1 MLPPTVAVVVL
12 GLGSSIAWGFSDF
25 LGGVSTRRAPLLGV
39 LAITQVI
46 GVLIALPLGVLSG
59 ETLPSQ
65 PDLAWS
71 VVSGLFGVV
80 GLGCLYHG
88 LAVGRM
94 GVVAPVT
101 GVLVAIIPVVFGF
114 ALDGVPSVLAIV
126 GIGLAIASVAV
137 VAGVPGERPGESSG
151 LWWGVASGLT
161 LGAFTVTIS
170 RVTHGLVFG
179 PLAVVRL
186 TEGLICIGVI
196 LATRRAWRPPR
207 AIWPALLG
215 VGIFDMTGTAAY
227 IFAVQI
233 GPLAIAGVLAALY
246 PVVTV
251 IGAATILRERMTR
264 LHAFG
269 VAAAVLGVVLIAAGQ
284 SG

>member
-1 MLPPTVAVVVL
+1 MLPPTVAVVLL
-12 GLGSSIAWGFSDF
+12 GLGSSVAWGFSDF

-39 LAITQVI
+39 LAITQVL
-46 GVLIALPLGVLSG
+46 GVLIALPLGAIHG
-59 ETLPSQ
+59 EPVPSQ
-65 PDLAWS
+65 ADLAWS

-114 ALDGVPSVLAIV
+114 ALDGVPGVLSII

-137 VAGVPGERPGESSG
+137 VAGVPGERPDQSSG

-161 LGAFTVTIS
+161 LGTFTVTIS
-170 RVTHGLVFG
+170 RVTPGLVFG

-186 TEGLICIGVI
+186 TEALVCVGAI
-196 LATRRAWRPPR
+196 LATRRAWRPSR
-207 AIWPALLG
+207 DTWPALLG
-215 VGIFDMTGTAAY
+215 VGLFDMTGTAAY
-227 IFAVQI
+227 IFAVQV

-264 LHAFG
+264 VHLIG
-269 VAAAVLGVVLIAAGQ
+269 VSAAVLGVVLIAGGQ
-284 SG
+284 AA

>member
-1 MLPPTVAVVVL
+1 MPSPTIAVVLL
-12 GLGSSIAWGFSDF
+12 GLGSSIAWGISDF
-25 LGGVSTRRAPLLGV
+25 LGGLSTRRAPLLGV
-39 LAITQVI
+39 LAITQVL
-46 GVLIALPLGVLSG
+46 GVALALPLAVAHG
-59 ETLPSQ
+59 ESLPSQ
-65 PDLAWS
+65 SDLGWS

-88 LAVGRM
+88 LGVGRM

-101 GVLVAIIPVVFGF
+101 GVLVAIIPVGFGF
-114 ALDGVPSVLAIV
+114 ALEGTPGALAIV

-137 VAGVPGERPGESSG
+137 VARVPGEQAGESSG
-151 LWWGVASGLT
+151 FWWGVASGLT

-186 TEGLICIGVI
+186 TEALICAVAIV
-196 LATRRAWRPPR
+196 ATRHAWRPPR
-207 AIWPALLG
+207 EAWRALVG
-215 VGIFDMTGTAAY
+215 VGLFDMTGTAAY

-233 GPLAIAGVLAALY
+233 GPLAVAGVLAALY

-264 LHAFG
+264 AHAIG
-269 VAAAVLGVVLIAAGQ
+269 VAAATVGVILIAGGQ

>member
-1 MLPPTVAVVVL
+1 MAVVVL

-25 LGGVSTRRAPLLGV
+25 LGGVSTRTTPLLGV
-39 LAITQVI
+39 LAITQII
-46 GVLIALPLGVLSG
+46 GVLIALPLAIVHG
-59 ETLPSQ
+59 ETMPSQ
-65 PDLAWS
+65 ADLGWS

-80 GLGCLYHG
+80 GLASLYHG

-101 GVLVAIIPVVFGF
+101 GVLVALIPVSFGF
-114 ALDGVPSVLAIV
+114 AFEGPPGALAIV

-137 VAGVPGERPGESSG
+137 VARVPGEHAEQSSG
-151 LWWGVASGLT
+151 FWWGVVAGLT

-186 TEGLICIGVI
+186 TEGLICVAAIV
-196 LATRRAWRPPR
+196 ATRRPWRPAR
-207 AIWPALLG
+207 AAWPALVG
-215 VGIFDMTGTAAY
+215 VGVFDMSGTAAY

-264 LHAFG
+264 AHAVG
-269 VAAAVLGVVLIAAGQ
+269 IAAATLGVILIAAGQ